1 MRDARQL
8 YEIKRRIEWPI
19 LIAAMAS
26 VLLLGTTACTESP
39 LGPETALQIRAEVT
53 AGEEQQDA
61 ASRAAE
67 RQRDK
72 NARSNG
78 AAAFD

>member
-1 MRDARQL
+1 MKDASKL
-8 YEIKRRIEWPI
+8 NEIKRRIEWPI

-26 VLLLGTTACTESP
+26 VLLLGTTACTDSP
-39 LGPETALQIRAEVT
+39 LGPEAAVQARAAATAEQ
-53 AGEEQQDA
+53 EQQDA

-78 AAAFD
+78 SAAIE